1 MLTTVKQIN
10 DKEKSSLYILYIQD
24 TIAATTHKMDMDKF
38 LQGDDNIVS
47 IYDEDIE
54 QVILIHGLV
63 LSNTE
68 LPFGI
73 SRDIMKGR
81 QLWLFVSEFDG
92 SMIMDP
98 YPTINIVTQAIEG
111 YLEDR
116 EELEISDF
124 AIVLGEE
131 ITLGLMVSKA
141 GPQLQAAK
149 VYE

>member
-24 TIAATTHKMDMDKF
+24 TIVATTHKMDMDKF
-38 LQGDDNIVS
+38 LQGDANVVS

-73 SRDIMKGR
+73 YRDIMKGR
-81 QLWLFVSEFDG
+81 QLWLFVNEFDG
-92 SMIMDP
+92 STVMDP
-98 YPTINIVTQAIEG
+98 YPTIHTVTQAIEG
-111 YLEDR
+111 YLEDQ

-141 GPQLQAAK
+141 GDQLQTAK